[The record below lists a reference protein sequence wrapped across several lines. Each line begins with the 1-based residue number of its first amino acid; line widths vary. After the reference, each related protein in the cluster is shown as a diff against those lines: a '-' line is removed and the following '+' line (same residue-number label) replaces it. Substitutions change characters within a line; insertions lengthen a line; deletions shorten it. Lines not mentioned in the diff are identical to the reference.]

1 MIQDSL
7 EHLNTNYVVI
17 NFVMTLDILIIL
29 NRCELLEHAQSTE
42 WLEIV
47 VGTNIDKI
55 FFYDNISF

>member
-1 MIQDSL
+1 M
-7 EHLNTNYVVI
+7 NTNYVVVI

-29 NRCELLEHAQSTE
+29 NRCKLLEHAQSTE

-55 FFYDNISF
+55 FFYDNVSF